1 MRGGVRLLSLAAV
14 LSAGVVAAQP
24 QPQPQPAPL
33 PAEASGAPAE
43 PKWSAS
49 FEAYGYL
56 QQEDGNFVLP
66 ILRADRGSLH
76 LEARYQ
82 YEDRKTFSAWAGWT
96 FETGKELHLEV
107 VPMAGVLVGQTKGFA
122 PGLEF
127 TLSWKSLSLYGE
139 AEYVF
144 DVEGKE
150 NDFFYY
156 WSELGWQATPWLTV
170 GLASQRTRL
179 FQSELSVDRGLFAAV
194 RWEPVTLKAYGY
206 NLDGESPFGIVA
218 LAVDF

>member
-1 MRGGVRLLSLAAV
+1 MRRDWGPFALAIV
-14 LSAGVVAAQP
+14 LSGATAAAG
-24 QPQPQPAPL
+24 
-33 PAEASGAPAE
+33 AE
-43 PKWSAS
+43 PPKPGPSDAAAATADRSWTVGV
-49 FEAYGYL
+49 EAYAYL

-66 ILRADRGSLH
+66 ILRADHGSLH

-82 YEDRKTFSAWAGWT
+82 YEDRKTFSAWAGWA
-96 FETGKELHLEV
+96 FETGKTLQLQV
-107 VPMAGVLVGQTKGFA
+107 VPMVGAIVGQTDGVA

-144 DVEGKE
+144 DLEGKDG
-150 NDFFYY
+150 NFFYY
-156 WSELGWQATPWLTV
+156 WSELGWQATPWLSL
-170 GLASQRTRL
+170 GLAAQRTRL
-179 FQSELSVDRGLFAAV
+179 FQSELAIDRGLFAALT
-194 RWEPVTLKAYGY
+194 WEPVTLKAYGY